1 MKTERRGRCRHSI
14 ECSVVTFLIIFQISL
29 SIDTYAFESRSIELS
44 SIESNFGFAFV
55 SDDLR
60 SARERAEIAVKSGDS
75 RQAVQL
81 YELWLSAMPSDTAA
95 YARCA
100 GLYVQLGNNERA
112 LEILRLGVSRG
123 LADISAMRNQAQYA
137 SLRGLKGWTDVARL
151 AQENSDRSNEFTVY
165 ISPQQRFGRY
175 KVYLPSGGEKGIRSK
190 DGTRGRQPYEGVQ
203 GENPDSLKRYH
214 PVLLLHGNGQTP
226 EVMLRWAKGL
236 QIPDVAFICP
246 EAPYTKVRETI
257 ADNSLRLSAAPD
269 DIAALGYLRL
279 SVMEASADWY
289 FSAFLDAKQTLPL
302 VDEKPIVIGFSQ
314 GGFYGSIIAMRYSG
328 LVRSLVLLSASYYQ
342 ELRVEP
348 FCEKLRSYGIDV
360 LHTHGRRDPIV
371 AFSTAERI
379 ESMLDSGGV
388 QHQFV
393 PYDGEHWMSAEI
405 DGAVRRWIQDHFAI
419 KRQ

>member
-1 MKTERRGRCRHSI
+1 MKTERRSRCRYSI
-14 ECSVVTFLIIFQISL
+14 ALPVATLLIVFQISL
-29 SIDTYAFESRSIELS
+29 SIDAYAIETRSIELNS
-44 SIESNFGFAFV
+44 GFV
-55 SDDLR
+55 LIPDDVR

-81 YELWLSAMPSDTAA
+81 YELWLSAMPADTAA

-123 LADISAMRNQAQYA
+123 LADISAMRNESLYA
-137 SLRGLKGWTDVARL
+137 SLRGLKGWTDVSRS
-151 AQENSDRSNEFTVY
+151 AQENSDRSSEFSVH

-175 KVYLPSGGEKGIRSK
+175 KVYLPSWGGEKSIRSQ
-190 DGTRGRQPYEGVQ
+190 DGSRGRQPYEGVL
-203 GENPDSLKRYH
+203 GEKPDSLKRYH
-214 PVLLLHGNGQTP
+214 PVLILHGNGQTP

-269 DIAALGYLRL
+269 DIAAPGYLRL
-279 SVMEASADWY
+279 PVMEASADWY
-289 FSAFLDAKQTLPL
+289 FSAFQDAKQTLPL

-314 GGFYGSIIAMRYSG
+314 GGFYGSILAMRHSEM
-328 LVRSLVLLSASYYQ
+328 VRSLVLLSASYYQ
-342 ELRVEP
+342 ELRPEP
-348 FCEKLRSYGIDV
+348 FCDKLRSHGIDV
-360 LHTHGRRDPIV
+360 LHAHGRRDPIV

-379 ESMLDSGGV
+379 ESMLESGGV
-388 QHQFV
+388 QHEFV
-393 PYDGEHWMSAEI
+393 PFDGEHWMSAEI